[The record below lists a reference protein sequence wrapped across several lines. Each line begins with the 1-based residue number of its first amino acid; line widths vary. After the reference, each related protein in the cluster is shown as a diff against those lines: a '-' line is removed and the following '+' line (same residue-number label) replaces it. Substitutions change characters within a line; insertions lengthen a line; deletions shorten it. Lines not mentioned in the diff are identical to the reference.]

1 VENGTRWVGIDLHRR
16 RSFVT
21 AITEDGE
28 VSLRRR
34 IVNDR
39 DAFLELLGD
48 PEGTHVAL
56 EATYGWE
63 WLADLLEDAGY
74 ELHLAHPLRTR
85 AIAAARVK
93 TDAVDAATLAALL
106 RAGLLPEAY
115 IAPRELRDVRE
126 LLRHRV
132 ALVAMRTA
140 LKNRVHAILARH
152 GIFHDYSDLFGK
164 AGRQFLAGLELRQ
177 ASRQRL
183 DSLLALLDDFDREID
198 VAGSEID
205 RQAKG
210 DERVALLCQIHGI
223 GRYTAMLIIAEI
235 GDVRRFPTAR
245 HLCAWAGLTPTVRSS
260 DGKARLGHI
269 SRQGSSILRW
279 AVVEAA
285 QHVPTR
291 GGPLRE
297 QFERI
302 AKRRGRRV
310 ARVAVARQI
319 LTLCY
324 YGLRDGE
331 IRALKT
337 SRPGEPT
344 ECLGDSDEPRQ
355 SATVPDQAPRAGT
368 TTRARSGE
376 LAPMSGL
383 PT

>member
-21 AITEDGE
+21 AITGDGE
-28 VSLRRR
+28 VSVRRR
-34 IVNDR
+34 IDNDPE
-39 DAFLELLGD
+39 AFLELLGD
-48 PEGTHVAL
+48 PDGTHVAL

-63 WLADLLEDAGY
+63 WLAELLEDAGFDV
-74 ELHLAHPLRTR
+74 HLAHPLRTR

-93 TDAVDAATLAALL
+93 TDAVDAAMLAQLL

-132 ALVAMRTA
+132 GLVAMRTA
-140 LKNRVHAILARH
+140 IKNRMHAILARH
-152 GIFHDYSDLFGK
+152 GVIHQHADLFGK

-177 ASRQRL
+177 APRQRL
-183 DSLLALLDDFDREID
+183 ESLLALLDDFNREID
-198 VAGSEID
+198 AAASEID
-205 RQAKG
+205 RQAKA
-210 DERVALLCQIHGI
+210 DDRVRLLCQIHGI

-331 IRALKT
+331 IRCLQS

-368 TTRARSGE
+368 TRARSGE